1 MWRNGKCLNNGIVSN
16 SFNNS
21 VYTIL
26 GGGVIVQRL
35 HVKDI
40 QKLLEGK
47 LINGL
52 EDWYV
57 EHAIYYDRHDLTH
70 ANTLIF
76 INKNDVV
83 NWQAIDKKEP
93 ALVISDKPTSE
104 LKKAL
109 NNTTVIQVKSV
120 IQAYWTFIEY
130 YRGLFDIP
138 VVALTGTCGKTTTK
152 EMIKHIASKEWN
164 VQASVSSK
172 NEPRQSL
179 PYLTSIDQETEAAI
193 FELGLGNTGN
203 IKHQCMI
210 YQPTIGIIT
219 NIGVHHL
226 DGCKSPEGYIK
237 AKAEILE
244 GITKDGTLIINI
256 DDENTKKIPLR
267 TFKGKIVTF
276 GVHEQADYKATH
288 IEFTNTGMRFE
299 LQVSEEKYSLFV
311 PGLGEHQVYNALA
324 AIAAVI
330 EMGLTINNA
339 ISHLRTFKQM
349 ARHLEFSNGISESTI
364 IDDTWTNNPTSVEA
378 ALKMLDTIGKDKKV
392 ILVLGD
398 IKRLGN
404 FEEKYHRE
412 IGSMVA
418 QRNIHMLFTIGE
430 KAENIAKQAIEE
442 GTQAEVHIFK
452 DVRGVLDSLK
462 PHLDSNTIL
471 LIKGPMSSRSM
482 IAFANEL
489 KEL

>member
-1 MWRNGKCLNNGIVSN
+1 M
-16 SFNNS
+16 
-21 VYTIL
+21 
-26 GGGVIVQRL
+26 QQL

-47 LINGL
+47 LINGSV
-52 EDWYV
+52 DWYV
-57 EHAIYYDRHDLTH
+57 KHVIYYDRHDLTH

-83 NWQAIDKKEP
+83 NWQAINKKEP

-104 LKKAL
+104 LKQAL
-109 NNTTVIQVKSV
+109 SNTTVIQVRSV
-120 IQAYWTFIEY
+120 IQAYWTFIDY
-130 YRGLFDIP
+130 YRGLFTIP

-164 VQASVSSK
+164 VKASISSK

-179 PYLTSIDQETEAAI
+179 PYLTSIDQDTEAAI

-244 GITKDGTLIINI
+244 GITKDGTLIINV
-256 DDENTKKIPLR
+256 DDKNTKKIPLH

-276 GVHEQADYKATH
+276 GVHEQADYKASS
-288 IEFTNTGMRFE
+288 IQFTNTGMQFV
-299 LQVSEEKYSLFV
+299 LQVSEEKYSVFV
-311 PGLGEHQVYNALA
+311 PGFGEHQVYNALA
-324 AIAAVI
+324 AIAAVT
-330 EMGLTINNA
+330 EMGMTIHNA
-339 ISHLRTFKQM
+339 ISRLRTFKQM
-349 ARHLEFSNGISESTI
+349 ARHLEFSTGICESTI

-378 ALKMLDTIGKDKKV
+378 ALRVLDEIGKDKKV

-398 IKRLGN
+398 IRRLGN
-404 FEEKYHRE
+404 YEEKYHRE

-418 QRNIHMLFTIGE
+418 QRNIHMLFTIGN
-430 KAENIAKQAIEE
+430 KARDIAKQAIED
-442 GTQAEVHIFK
+442 GTQAEVHIFQ
-452 DVRGVLDSLK
+452 DVTGVLEKLK
-462 PHLDSNTIL
+462 PHLDRNTIV

-482 IAFANEL
+482 IEFAKAL
-489 KEL
+489 KAL